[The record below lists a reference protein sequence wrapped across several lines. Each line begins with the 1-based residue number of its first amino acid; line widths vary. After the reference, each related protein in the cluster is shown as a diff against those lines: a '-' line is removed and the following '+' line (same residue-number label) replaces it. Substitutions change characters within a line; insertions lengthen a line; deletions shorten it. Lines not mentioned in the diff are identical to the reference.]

1 MKVYIA
7 CHRFYH
13 EGATILGVFFS
24 LESAVA
30 RCRHFVSSEEPD
42 YKWEE
47 TEKMN
52 GDTVF
57 KMENEEGDWL
67 FIRHVEVKP

>member
-30 RCRHFVSSEEPD
+30 RCRHFASSEEPD
-42 YKWEE
+42 YNWEE
-47 TEKMN
+47 TQETK
-52 GDTVF
+52 GDVVF
-57 KMENEEGDWL
+57 KMDNEVGDWL